1 MFTETAKKPTELQL
15 LLLDKAGDF
24 NLQAVMEVMHS
35 ELSMQTLTLRPKVHL
50 ACRQSVVLK
59 GGSRFFGSMD
69 SIPESGQ

>member
-1 MFTETAKKPTELQL
+1 MFTETAKKTTEPQL

-24 NLQAVMEVMHS
+24 SLQAVVEEMHS
-35 ELSMQTLTLRPKVHL
+35 KVSMRTLALRPKVHL
-50 ACRQSVVLK
+50 ACRQSAVLK